1 MTLIRISSVDA
12 RLSRPG
18 VLTPAMGLVRRA
30 SAVGLLGDRDRIE
43 RLDLGLLQGIAR
55 QASAAGVG
63 GDAALALLGDERAAP
78 DRLAGLIARL
88 DLALSES
95 PLPDLELRE
104 LLRIFDV
111 NQLAPLAGVSPVSLR
126 RYLAGSRSMPDALA
140 ARLHWLALVVAD
152 LAGAYNGLGIR
163 RWFERPRA
171 QLDGRSPR
179 QVLGNDWDPSAPDVE
194 RVRDLA
200 AALAGAGSAT

>member
-1 MTLIRISSVDA
+1 MTLIRISSVEP

-18 VLTPAMGLVRRA
+18 LLAPALGLVRRA

-63 GDAALALLGDERAAP
+63 GDAALALLGGQRAGP
-78 DRLAGLIARL
+78 DRLAGLIERL
-88 DLALSES
+88 DAALSES
-95 PLPDLELRE
+95 PLPDLELRA

-111 NQLAPLAGVSPVSLR
+111 NQLAPLAGVSPISLR
-126 RYLAGSRSMPDALA
+126 RYLAGSRTMPDALA
-140 ARLHWLALVVAD
+140 ARIHWLALVAAD
-152 LAGAYNGLGIR
+152 LAGAYNELGIR

-171 QLDGRSPR
+171 QLEGRSPA
-179 QVLGNDWDPSAPDVE
+179 QVLGTDWDPSTPVVGK
-194 RVRDLA
+194 VRDLA
-200 AALAGAGSAT
+200 AALAGPGSAT

>member
-1 MTLIRISSVDA
+1 MTLIRISSVEP

-18 VLTPAMGLVRRA
+18 LLAPALGLVRRA

-63 GDAALALLGDERAAP
+63 GDAALALLGGQRAGP
-78 DRLAGLIARL
+78 DRLAGLIERL
-88 DLALSES
+88 DAALSES
-95 PLPDLELRE
+95 PLPDLELRA

-111 NQLAPLAGVSPVSLR
+111 NQLAPLAGVSPISLR
-126 RYLAGSRSMPDALA
+126 RYLAGSRTMPDALA
-140 ARLHWLALVVAD
+140 ARIHWLALVAAD
-152 LAGAYNGLGIR
+152 LAGAYNELGIR
-163 RWFERPRA
+163 RWFERPRT
-171 QLDGRSPR
+171 QLEGRSPA
-179 QVLGNDWDPSAPDVE
+179 QVLGTDWDPSTPVVG

-200 AALAGAGSAT
+200 AALAGPGSAT